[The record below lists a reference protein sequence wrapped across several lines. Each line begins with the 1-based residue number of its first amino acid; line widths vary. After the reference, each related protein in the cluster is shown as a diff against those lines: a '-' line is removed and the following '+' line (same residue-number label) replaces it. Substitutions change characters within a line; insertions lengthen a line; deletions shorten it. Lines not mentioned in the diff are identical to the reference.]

1 MTDRSHRTNMRCQA
15 RRNRIAFTNN
25 NLFPTMR
32 KTLLPILAAALTL
45 AGTSSKAATY
55 TDPAGDVF
63 TGAGG
68 GILDI
73 LSVEVSHNL
82 TDLIFKIN
90 LAGNPVATDW
100 GKYMIGFDTVP
111 GGDTSANGNG
121 WVRPISLTTGMD
133 YWVGTWVDSGNGA
146 ELYNYSGTWSLNS
159 ATYGANPANLSISKD
174 SSSVTVS
181 FAFAALG
188 LGYGSTFNFDVY
200 TSGGGGSDSAV
211 DSLANPLQSIS
222 DWSGPY
228 SSALSVT
235 YTIPEPS
242 SFALGALG
250 LASLLIIRR
259 RKA

>member
-1 MTDRSHRTNMRCQA
+1 MPKSVLSLVTGA
-15 RRNRIAFTNN
+15 AV
-25 NLFPTMR
+25 LFSVN
-32 KTLLPILAAALTL
+32 A
-45 AGTSSKAATY
+45 KAVTY

-73 LSVEVSHNL
+73 LSVEVTHNL

-121 WVRPISLTTGMD
+121 WVRPISLSTGMD
-133 YWVGTWVDSGNGA
+133 YWVGSWVDSGNGV
-146 ELYNYSGTWSLNS
+146 ELYNFSGSWSLTS
-159 ATYGANPANLSISKD
+159 ATYGVNPANLSLTKD
-174 SSSVTVS
+174 SSSVTIS
-181 FAFAALG
+181 LNFAALG

-200 TSGGGGSDSAV
+200 TSGGGPTDSAV

-228 SSALSVT
+228 ASPLSVS

-242 SFALGALG
+242 SVALGAVG
-250 LASLLIIRR
+250 LASLLIFRR